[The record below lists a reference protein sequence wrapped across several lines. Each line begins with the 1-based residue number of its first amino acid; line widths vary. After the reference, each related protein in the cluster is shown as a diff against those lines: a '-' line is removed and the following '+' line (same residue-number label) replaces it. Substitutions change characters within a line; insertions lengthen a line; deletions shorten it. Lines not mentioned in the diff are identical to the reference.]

1 MVRLR
6 LQRFGV
12 RNNPFYRIVAAHS
25 KAPRDGKHLELL
37 GTYNPIPNKYAE
49 KIITLNYE
57 RIKYWLVIGAQPS
70 PRVAKILGGANLLP
84 AHLNFRNSAPKEGS
98 LKKAE
103 KKAERAAKAPP

>member
-37 GTYNPIPNKYAE
+37 GISSVQISLTASFFILPSRP
-49 KIITLNYE
+49 
-57 RIKYWLVIGAQPS
+57 VGA
-70 PRVAKILGGANLLP
+70 VNV
-84 AHLNFRNSAPKEGS
+84 PKMS
-98 LKKAE
+98 
-103 KKAERAAKAPP
+103 